1 MVFAYGISIYRD
13 NQIIG
18 ALTATK
24 TIALFMD
31 AGAGKGI
38 LGGDTY
44 AYITD
49 SNGSFLMNSQY
60 DIFGQ
65 DHVLT
70 QPFFKEG
77 ELENTKEKLANYEDV
92 SFSFEYE
99 GNRYY
104 AMLKP
109 LGVNDWYI
117 LCVNMLTESSLFVD
131 RNIRVV
137 RMLFLGVIL
146 LVMGLLVY
154 GYYMIR
160 KSNKN
165 YNRQHIWIL

>member
-1 MVFAYGISIYRD
+1 MRMS
-13 NQIIG
+13 
-18 ALTATK
+18 
-24 TIALFMD
+24 LFRLNM
-31 AGAGKGI
+31 
-38 LGGDTY
+38 
-44 AYITD
+44 
-49 SNGSFLMNSQY
+49 
-60 DIFGQ
+60 
-65 DHVLT
+65 
-70 QPFFKEG
+70 KEI
-77 ELENTKEKLANYEDV
+77 D
-92 SFSFEYE
+92 
-99 GNRYY
+99 
-104 AMLKP
+104 LKP